1 MRSLPLVL
9 LSLLGLIAV
18 ALGLGLWLVRSRRR
32 ANRQR
37 YRAFLEEAVADG
49 ILTQEELAQLRVLRD
64 EGDITDAEARM
75 LALSVY
81 RRALAQAMA
90 DSRVTPEEEATLQRV
105 QRELGL
111 TDADLGA
118 DRDNVRRMRLLARL
132 ERGQLP
138 DVESPV
144 GLLPGERGHW
154 VVHATLCER
163 LALPAGPAS
172 GPPSQLF
179 AVDDTE
185 PFRVTGQR
193 GSLARSPLV
202 LPMDLG
208 IVVVT
213 SGALRFQGAKV
224 QLQFPHER
232 LRRVALFTDG
242 LRVDYADPPR
252 SHYFL
257 LTDPEITAAVLL
269 LAAGRGRGAAVPGR
283 TA

>member
-9 LSLLGLIAV
+9 LSLLGLLAV
-18 ALGLGLWLVRSRRR
+18 ALGLGFWLARSRRR

-37 YRAFLEEAVADG
+37 YGKFLEEAVADG
-49 ILTQEELAQLRVLRD
+49 MLSQEELAQLQVLRD
-64 EGDITDAEARM
+64 EGDISDAEARM
-75 LALSVY
+75 VAVSVY
-81 RRALAQAMA
+81 RRALKQAMA
-90 DSRVTPEEEATLQRV
+90 DSRVTQEEETTLHQV
-105 QRELGL
+105 QQELGL
-111 TDADLGA
+111 TEADLRA
-118 DRDNVRRMRLLARL
+118 DRDNLRRMQLLARL

-144 GLLPGERGHW
+144 GLLPGEHGHW

-172 GPPSQLF
+172 GPPGQLF
-179 AVDDTE
+179 EVADTE
-185 PFRVTGQR
+185 PFHVTGRR
-193 GSLARSPLV
+193 GPLARSPLI

-208 IVVVT
+208 ILVVT
-213 SGALRFQGAKV
+213 SGGLRFQGAKV

-232 LRRVALFTDG
+232 LRRIALFADG
-242 LRVDYADPPR
+242 LRVDYADPAR

-257 LTDPEITAAVLL
+257 LTDPELTAAVLL
-269 LAAGRGRGAAVPGR
+269 LAARRASGAAVPGR